1 MKDLKIL
8 FVFALAIFSS
18 CDLDEDPP
26 FLDESVYS
34 DPEVVV
40 STLDGIY
47 AALTTYNAQE
57 RRLFVINGY
66 SGFFNTRKQ
75 GGNINNPNN
84 KNLFSL
90 KPRPNEAD
98 VAAMWAG
105 LYTTIARANA
115 AIANVPTYDN
125 STVANE

>member
-8 FVFALAIFSS
+8 FLFAIAIFSS

-26 FLDESVYS
+26 FLDDSVYS
-34 DPEVVV
+34 DPKIVV

-75 GGNINNPNN
+75 GGNINNPHNQ
-84 KNLFSL
+84 NLFSL

-98 VAAMWAG
+98 VAALWAG
-105 LYTTIARANA
+105 L
-115 AIANVPTYDN
+115 
-125 STVANE
+125 

>member
-47 AALTTYNAQE
+47 AALTT
-57 RRLFVINGY
+57 
-66 SGFFNTRKQ
+66 
-75 GGNINNPNN
+75 
-84 KNLFSL
+84 
-90 KPRPNEAD
+90 
-98 VAAMWAG
+98 
-105 LYTTIARANA
+105 
-115 AIANVPTYDN
+115 
-125 STVANE
+125 